1 MKILFSPE
9 VKRYL
14 KRLKNRDRKLL
25 RKIEKQLLL
34 FATNP
39 RHPSLRTH
47 KLTGKTENVWSL
59 SAGLKLRLLYL
70 VKEEGFYFFD
80 IGTHDEVYAKR

>member
-1 MKILFSPE
+1 MKILLSPE

-14 KRLKNRDRKLL
+14 KRLKRKDRNLL
-25 RKIEKQLLL
+25 IRVKKQFLL

-47 KLTGKTENVWSL
+47 KLLGKTENVWSI
-59 SAGLKLRLLYL
+59 SIGLKLRILYL
-70 VKEEGFYFFD
+70 VREGGFYFLD
-80 IGTHDEVYAKR
+80 IDPHDEVYAN

>member
-1 MKILFSPE
+1 MRILLSPA

-14 KRLKNRDRKLL
+14 KRLKKKDAILL
-25 RKIEKQLLL
+25 ERIEKQLIL
-34 FATNP
+34 FAANP

-47 KLTGKTENVWSL
+47 KLTGKTENVWSI

-70 VKEEGFYFFD
+70 VKDEGFYFFD
-80 IGTHDEVYAKR
+80 IGSHDDVYAN

>member
-1 MKILFSPE
+1 MEIYFSPE

-14 KRLKNRDRKLL
+14 KNLKNKDKKLL
-25 RKIEKQLLL
+25 KRIEKQLLL

-39 RHPSLRTH
+39 HHPSLRTH
-47 KLTGKTENVWSL
+47 KLSGKTENVWSI
-59 SAGLKLRLLYL
+59 SSGLKLRLLYL

-80 IGTHDEVYAKR
+80 IGSHDEVYAK